1 MWKNFNL
8 PEEISKIVA
17 KSPNVVVA
25 GSLDELFDIST
36 GQPDS
41 SFFEVAYDVKGKGK
55 VVEAE
60 VSRVRNGIVANYTEA
75 YMRRRDPDSLVI
87 GDEQETDKLTFQQIY
102 GCDFDT
108 LRTDSLEWLSGQ
120 ELAMFGF
127 SAGQAEIGQDAV
139 AIVPLNAGFFA
150 LGLAMLQGIIPL
162 AKIQSGF
169 SPRLIMICAPP
180 FRHTFFNGKQVVVH
194 NRKKN
199 VYEIF
204 SYNLYPGPSAKKGVY
219 GFLIQNGAEEGWV
232 APHCSTVQVITP
244 YDNAI
249 TIMHEGASGGGK
261 SEMLEQAHRQ
271 ADGRLMLGEN
281 IVTQERRF
289 VTLPRTCDLRPVV
302 DDMAISHPSFQR
314 NHGRMRVIDAEDAW
328 FVRVNHIDSYGTD
341 PSLEQITAQ
350 PNKPLLFFNIDA
362 VPKSRALIW
371 EHTQDEPGKPC
382 PNPRVVIPRN
392 VIPNV
397 LDGPVTVDVRSF
409 GVRTPPCT
417 REKPTF
423 GIIGL
428 FHVLPPALAWLWRLV
443 APRGFDN
450 PSIVQVD
457 GMTSEGVGSYWP
469 FAPGKMV
476 RQANLLL
483 EQFIE
488 FDQTQYI
495 LIPNQY
501 IGAWKVGFMPQW
513 LAREYM
519 ARRGTSRFRSEQ
531 IQPARLPLLGYALHN
546 IHIEG
551 SQLSRWFMQVDTQPE
566 VGVEAYDEGA
576 RIWKDFFQRC
586 LGDFCQP
593 DLTDLGQKIIQC
605 CMDGGQVEDYKSLI
619 QNS

>member
-1 MWKNFNL
+1 MWKQFNL
-8 PEEISKIVA
+8 PQDISKIVA
-17 KSPNVVVA
+17 KAPKVVVA
-25 GSLDELFDIST
+25 GTLDDLFSIST

-41 SFFEVAYDVKGKGK
+41 SFFEVAYDVNGKGK

-87 GDEQETDKLTFQQIY
+87 GDDQATDKLTFRQIY

-108 LRTDSLEWLSGQ
+108 LRGDSLEWLSGQ

-127 SAGQAEIGQDAV
+127 TAGQAEAGQDAV

-150 LGLAMLQGIIPL
+150 LGLAMLQGILPISN
-162 AKIQSGF
+162 IQSGF

-180 FRHTFFNGKQVVVH
+180 FRHTFFDGKQVVVH
-194 NRKKN
+194 NRKKDM
-199 VYEIF
+199 YEIF

-281 IVTQERRF
+281 LVTQERRY

-350 PNKPLLFFNIDA
+350 PNMPLLFFNIDA
-362 VPKSRALIW
+362 VPNSRALIW

-382 PNPRVVIPRN
+382 PNPRVVIPRE

-409 GVRTPPCT
+409 GVRTPPCI
-417 REKPTF
+417 RENPTF

-428 FHVLPPALAWLWRLV
+428 FHVLPSALAWLWRLV

-450 PSIVQVD
+450 PSIVQID

-469 FAPGKMV
+469 FAPGKMI

-531 IQPARLPLLGYALHN
+531 IHPARLPLLGYALHN

-566 VGVEAYDEGA
+566 VGVDAYDEGA
-576 RIWKDFFQRC
+576 RIWKDFFRRY

-605 CMDGGQVEDYKSLI
+605 CMDGGQVEDYESLI
-619 QNS
+619 